1 MALDTGKRKVLKK
14 TIDTQVPY
22 VPAKSYASIAFDSLK
37 PTIDRIQADQ
47 EKTAQANYFFD
58 FQIKTRDYFD
68 SVREEFKFDADGM
81 KAAVDTY
88 SKTLMEQVPPKYK
101 IQAGAMLANYSM
113 SSINYAAT
121 NKNIK
126 DKNDKL
132 GMRDKNYENF
142 NSETEFS
149 MNTFT
154 KNKFDVGTVGI
165 NSNFVIGLL
174 SLNELL
180 HEDFENL
187 VKTDDLS
194 QKSHQENMETQL
206 KDLAISRGF
215 NIMKLM
221 YNNGM
226 EAEALNWLKD
236 YAQGEDKTP
245 IDSEKIKDN
254 PVYKELNRILGDTND
269 RAEIV
274 NKIKKLYNGFH
285 HDNFIEKAKK
295 PNVDLEFHKQPGQML
310 SLENFK
316 GGAVDA
322 NSLALTL
329 GVEIGSTQHTKLQEY
344 VAEANN
350 AARVVAMTM
359 QNPDQRINWED
370 EGVTPELWAKS
381 ILAMNGIHK
390 VRFSDLNSDGF
401 KTAIN
406 IFAKQDYYPP
416 ELESALKI
424 SPTGDWKDEST
435 LKHFANQ
442 TLIYDYVK
450 ELFPNVEFPPLYE
463 QALELGAIDEI
474 ANENYSVAAS
484 IMNGIKDEHKN
495 TRLQSIVL
503 NEDSNKKFDDYFKAN
518 VKSPNWIAQMFA
530 GGIDEMNKNLFAPSD
545 QTTFFAIDPS
555 EIMPPAAKDEMK
567 NMFFETIAN
576 YTHGT
581 DIDPWK
587 KGNEKILKKAWNI
600 TTNRMKQAG
609 WGVETSTWDGKPRL
623 VKNPYLHTYG
633 EPNDNDIYAHVKK
646 SFMMAGG
653 EPAYTEAELT
663 EVLNK
668 GYVAEQNS
676 KLTGFGF
683 DNKFVRDKKYRD
695 EQKALMKKWY
705 AKYDEMKKANE
716 NLYPGEKES
725 IFGTN
730 NWDDVQKMLNLY
742 FDDKQ
747 GKVKIAID
755 KQSFND
761 ANGFP
766 AYELSIWEE
775 DYVITLDGNFK
786 PAGWQP
792 TPGNNETGSLAE
804 YKNSVA
810 NQIYETFKDSTWYQ
824 KLPGDDANWTK
835 RAIHSIIRNSI
846 SLSDYRFYPDIP
858 GLDDQPKE
866 VKPFAWIARM
876 IGFDGDL
883 REIQTELNLAAN
895 IAKENYT
902 YQEEINANRDL
913 TNTEKVIE
921 ALMPPEKM
929 IMNNNAMGLQFKHY
943 ALKNYNNSEL
953 RLTHRTNNWMAVS
966 SADWD
971 GELPLNYHRDSRHV
985 AVFSHP
991 KQSIRAAV
999 KTILNHSSL
1008 TVKANDVVK
1017 LYGSEP
1023 TIREILTMYAKD
1035 TKSYLEALDR
1045 ETNMDP
1051 DQTVNIMN
1059 ANQMHQL
1066 IKFMIQHEMGFNY
1079 YEEKFGITNAYVD
1092 SVIFTGFNEAI
1103 HSYNGQLGE
1112 LYK

>member
-1 MALDTGKRKVLKK
+1 MAIKIGERRVSKK

-88 SKTLMEQVPPKYK
+88 SKTLLEQVPPKYK

-121 NKNIK
+121 NKNLK

-149 MNTFT
+149 MDTFT
-154 KNKFDVGTVGI
+154 KNELDVGTVGI
-165 NSNFVIGLL
+165 NSNFVNGLL

-187 VKTDDLS
+187 VKTNDLS

-245 IDSEKIKDN
+245 IDAEQIKDN

-274 NKIKKLYNGFH
+274 SNIKKLYNGFH

-329 GVEIGSTQHTKLQEY
+329 GVELGSKQHLELQKY

-442 TLIYDYVK
+442 TLIYNYVK

-474 ANENYSVAAS
+474 ANENYSVATS
-484 IMNGIKDEHKN
+484 IMNGIKDEDKN

-503 NEDSNKKFDDYFKAN
+503 NEDSNKNFDDYFKAN
-518 VKSPNWIAQMFA
+518 VKSPNWVAQMFA
-530 GGIDEMNKNLFAPSD
+530 GGIDEMNKNLFAPND

-555 EIMPPAAKDEMK
+555 EIMPPAAKEEMK

-587 KGNEKILKKAWNI
+587 KGNEKILKKAWDI

-623 VKNPYLHTYG
+623 VKNPYWHTYG
-633 EPNDNDIYAHVKK
+633 EPNDNDIYAFTK
-646 SFMMAGG
+646 SVFFSMDAS
-653 EPAYTEAELT
+653 ERAA
-663 EVLNK
+663 
-668 GYVAEQNS
+668 Q
-676 KLTGFGF
+676 
-683 DNKFVRDKKYRD
+683 
-695 EQKALMKKWY
+695 
-705 AKYDEMKKANE
+705 
-716 NLYPGEKES
+716 
-725 IFGTN
+725 FGTG
-730 NWDDVQKMLNLY
+730 NWDDIEKMLNLN

-761 ANGFP
+761 ANGLP
-766 AYELSIWEE
+766 AYQLSIWEE
-775 DYVITLDGNFK
+775 DFVISLDGNFK

-902 YQEEINANRDL
+902 YQEEIDANRDL
-913 TNTEKVIE
+913 TNAEKVIE

-1079 YEEKFGITNAYVD
+1079 YEEKFGTTNAYVD

>member
-1 MALDTGKRKVLKK
+1 MAIKIGERRVSKK

-88 SKTLMEQVPPKYK
+88 SKTLLEQVPPKYK

-149 MNTFT
+149 MDTFT
-154 KNKFDVGTVGI
+154 KNELDVGTVGI
-165 NSNFVIGLL
+165 NSNFVNGLL

-187 VKTDDLS
+187 VKTNDLS

-245 IDSEKIKDN
+245 IDAEQIKDN

-274 NKIKKLYNGFH
+274 SNIKKLYNGFH

-329 GVEIGSTQHTKLQEY
+329 GVELGSKQHLELQKY

-442 TLIYDYVK
+442 TLIYNYVK

-474 ANENYSVAAS
+474 ANENYSVATS
-484 IMNGIKDEHKN
+484 IMNGIKDEDKN

-503 NEDSNKKFDDYFKAN
+503 NEDSNKNFDDYFKAN
-518 VKSPNWIAQMFA
+518 VKSPNWVAQMFA
-530 GGIDEMNKNLFAPSD
+530 GGIDEMNKNLFAPND

-555 EIMPPAAKDEMK
+555 EIMPPAAKEEMK

-587 KGNEKILKKAWNI
+587 KGNEKILKKAWDI

-623 VKNPYLHTYG
+623 VKNPYWHTYG
-633 EPNDNDIYAHVKK
+633 EPNDNDIYAFTK
-646 SFMMAGG
+646 SVFFSMDAS
-653 EPAYTEAELT
+653 ERAA
-663 EVLNK
+663 
-668 GYVAEQNS
+668 Q
-676 KLTGFGF
+676 
-683 DNKFVRDKKYRD
+683 
-695 EQKALMKKWY
+695 
-705 AKYDEMKKANE
+705 
-716 NLYPGEKES
+716 
-725 IFGTN
+725 FGTG
-730 NWDDVQKMLNLY
+730 NWDDIEKMLNLN

-761 ANGFP
+761 ANGLP
-766 AYELSIWEE
+766 AYQLSIWEE
-775 DYVITLDGNFK
+775 DFVISLDGNFK

-902 YQEEINANRDL
+902 YQEEIDANRDL
-913 TNTEKVIE
+913 TNAEKVIE

-1079 YEEKFGITNAYVD
+1079 YEEKFGTTNAYVD